1 MSKLVQ
7 RLAAMVAMTAVV
19 LGATIGGVSSM
30 MIHYKPLN
38 EGAETVLTVN
48 GDAVTADEYSGYML
62 YNMQYYASMYAQMGL
77 TDLWSNEDMAK
88 SLGAS
93 MPEAAE
99 QQAIYARVV
108 MQKFNELGLK
118 LSYNEQKEMASV
130 RRNSIANTTKD
141 AYLNQI
147 AQFGFS
153 DQTYQNFMYISQCY
167 QALNDYYF
175 GENGVNTPSD
185 EDIQKYYEDNYIT
198 AKHILIT
205 TVDPASGE
213 TKRTDEEAK
222 KEAQSILDRINAGED
237 FDTLMNQYSEDTG
250 LSNNPNGYTFTEG
263 QMVTEFYDGAKALA
277 EDEVSELVKSSYGY
291 HIILRLPLDPDGKT
305 LSQDSG
311 TGDYMTLRA
320 DAANEL
326 FNNMLIDWINNAEVE
341 WKGDFGTMDYNE
353 LFEEPAAKSA
363 NVWMYVAIAALVVI
377 VALAAVLLGR
387 KKPAETEETGTSETA
402 EVTTDETEK
411 TETEDVPETP
421 AAPETETE
429 APAEAEGETKTEEDE

>member
-77 TDLWSNEDMAK
+77 TDLWSNKDMAK

-130 RRNSIANTTKD
+130 RRNSIANTSQD

-185 EDIQKYYEDNYIT
+185 EDIQKYFEDNYIT

-291 HIILRLPLDPDGKT
+291 HIIKRIKLDD
-305 LSQDSG
+305 SQLDNFKSDIVSAISG
-311 TGDYMTLRA
+311 SMD
-320 DAANEL
+320 EL
-326 FNNMLIDWINNAEVE
+326 LQQWMDEAQVE
-341 WKGDFGTMDYNE
+341 
-353 LFEEPAAKSA
+353 
-363 NVWMYVAIAALVVI
+363 
-377 VALAAVLLGR
+377 
-387 KKPAETEETGTSETA
+387 
-402 EVTTDETEK
+402 TTDLYSTITYENVYDYLPQDVQTLVTRPGEESEPSDAQQSDADQSATEQS
-411 TETEDVPETP
+411 
-421 AAPETETE
+421 AQ
-429 APAEAEGETKTEEDE
+429 

>member
-291 HIILRLPLDPDGKT
+291 HIIKRVKLDD
-305 LSQDSG
+305 SQLDNFKSDIISAISG
-311 TGDYMTLRA
+311 SMD
-320 DAANEL
+320 EL
-326 FNNMLIDWINNAEVE
+326 LQQW
-341 WKGDFGTMDYNE
+341 MDE
-353 LFEEPAAKSA
+353 AQ
-363 NVWMYVAIAALVVI
+363 VD
-377 VALAAVLLGR
+377 
-387 KKPAETEETGTSETA
+387 
-402 EVTTDETEK
+402 TTDLYSTITYENVYDYLPQDVQTLVTRPGEESEQSDAQPSDAQPSDADQSATEQS
-411 TETEDVPETP
+411 
-421 AAPETETE
+421 AQ
-429 APAEAEGETKTEEDE
+429 

>member
-130 RRNSIANTTKD
+130 RRNSIANTSKD

-291 HIILRLPLDPDGKT
+291 HIIKRVKLDD
-305 LSQDSG
+305 SQLDNFKSDIVSAISG
-311 TGDYMTLRA
+311 SMD
-320 DAANEL
+320 EL
-326 FNNMLIDWINNAEVE
+326 LQQWMDEAQVE
-341 WKGDFGTMDYNE
+341 
-353 LFEEPAAKSA
+353 
-363 NVWMYVAIAALVVI
+363 
-377 VALAAVLLGR
+377 
-387 KKPAETEETGTSETA
+387 
-402 EVTTDETEK
+402 TTDLYSTITYENVYDYLPKDVQTLITRPGEESEQSDAQQSDAQQSDAEQSATEQS
-411 TETEDVPETP
+411 
-421 AAPETETE
+421 AQ
-429 APAEAEGETKTEEDE
+429 

>member
-130 RRNSIANTTKD
+130 RRNSIANTSKD

-291 HIILRLPLDPDGKT
+291 HIIKRVKLDD
-305 LSQDSG
+305 SQLDNFKSDIVSAISG
-311 TGDYMTLRA
+311 SMD
-320 DAANEL
+320 EL
-326 FNNMLIDWINNAEVE
+326 LQQWIDEAQVE
-341 WKGDFGTMDYNE
+341 
-353 LFEEPAAKSA
+353 
-363 NVWMYVAIAALVVI
+363 
-377 VALAAVLLGR
+377 
-387 KKPAETEETGTSETA
+387 
-402 EVTTDETEK
+402 TTDLYSTITYENVYDYLPQDVQTLITRPGEESEQSDAQQSDADQSATEQS
-411 TETEDVPETP
+411 
-421 AAPETETE
+421 AQ
-429 APAEAEGETKTEEDE
+429 

>member
-77 TDLWSNEDMAK
+77 TDLWSNADMAK

-277 EDEVSELVKSSYGY
+277 EDEVSELVKSNYGY
-291 HIILRLPLDPDGKT
+291 HIIKRVKLDD
-305 LSQDSG
+305 SQLDNFKSDIVSAISG
-311 TGDYMTLRA
+311 SMD
-320 DAANEL
+320 EL
-326 FNNMLIDWINNAEVE
+326 LQQWMDEAQVE
-341 WKGDFGTMDYNE
+341 
-353 LFEEPAAKSA
+353 
-363 NVWMYVAIAALVVI
+363 
-377 VALAAVLLGR
+377 
-387 KKPAETEETGTSETA
+387 
-402 EVTTDETEK
+402 TTDLYSTITYENVYDYLPQDVQTLVTRPGEASEQSDAQPSDAQPSDAEPSATEQS
-411 TETEDVPETP
+411 
-421 AAPETETE
+421 AQ
-429 APAEAEGETKTEEDE
+429 

>member
-77 TDLWSNEDMAK
+77 TDLWSNKDMAK

-250 LSNNPNGYTFTEG
+250 LSNNPNAYTFTEG

-277 EDEVSELVKSSYGY
+277 EDEVSELVKSNYGY
-291 HIILRLPLDPDGKT
+291 HIIKRVKLDD
-305 LSQDSG
+305 SQLDNFKSDIISAISG
-311 TGDYMTLRA
+311 SMD
-320 DAANEL
+320 EL
-326 FNNMLIDWINNAEVE
+326 LQQWMDEAQVE
-341 WKGDFGTMDYNE
+341 
-353 LFEEPAAKSA
+353 
-363 NVWMYVAIAALVVI
+363 
-377 VALAAVLLGR
+377 
-387 KKPAETEETGTSETA
+387 
-402 EVTTDETEK
+402 TTDLYSTITYENVYDYLPQDVQTLVTRPGEASEQSDAQQSDAQQSDAQPSDAEQSATEQS
-411 TETEDVPETP
+411 
-421 AAPETETE
+421 AQ
-429 APAEAEGETKTEEDE
+429 

>member
-77 TDLWSNEDMAK
+77 TDLWSNKDMAK

-291 HIILRLPLDPDGKT
+291 HIIKRVKLDD
-305 LSQDSG
+305 SQLDNFKSDIVSAISG
-311 TGDYMTLRA
+311 SMD
-320 DAANEL
+320 EL
-326 FNNMLIDWINNAEVE
+326 LQQWMDEAQVE
-341 WKGDFGTMDYNE
+341 
-353 LFEEPAAKSA
+353 
-363 NVWMYVAIAALVVI
+363 
-377 VALAAVLLGR
+377 
-387 KKPAETEETGTSETA
+387 
-402 EVTTDETEK
+402 TTDLYSTITYENVYDYLPQDVQTLVIRPGEESEQSDAQPSDAQQSDADQSATEQS
-411 TETEDVPETP
+411 
-421 AAPETETE
+421 AQ
-429 APAEAEGETKTEEDE
+429 

>member
-291 HIILRLPLDPDGKT
+291 HIIKRVKLDD
-305 LSQDSG
+305 SQLDNFKSDIVSAISG
-311 TGDYMTLRA
+311 SMD
-320 DAANEL
+320 EL
-326 FNNMLIDWINNAEVE
+326 LQQWMDEAQVE
-341 WKGDFGTMDYNE
+341 
-353 LFEEPAAKSA
+353 
-363 NVWMYVAIAALVVI
+363 
-377 VALAAVLLGR
+377 
-387 KKPAETEETGTSETA
+387 
-402 EVTTDETEK
+402 TTDLYSTITYENVYDYLPQDVQTLVTRPGEASEQSDAQPSDADQSATEQ
-411 TETEDVPETP
+411 P
-421 AAPETETE
+421 A
-429 APAEAEGETKTEEDE
+429 K

>member
-130 RRNSIANTTKD
+130 RRNSIANTSKD

-277 EDEVSELVKSSYGY
+277 EDEVSELVKSNYGY
-291 HIILRLPLDPDGKT
+291 HIIKRVKLDE
-305 LSQDSG
+305 SQLDNFKSDIVSAISG
-311 TGDYMTLRA
+311 SMD
-320 DAANEL
+320 EL
-326 FNNMLIDWINNAEVE
+326 LQQWIDEAQVE
-341 WKGDFGTMDYNE
+341 
-353 LFEEPAAKSA
+353 
-363 NVWMYVAIAALVVI
+363 
-377 VALAAVLLGR
+377 
-387 KKPAETEETGTSETA
+387 
-402 EVTTDETEK
+402 TTDLYSTITYENVYDYLPKDVQTLITRPGEESEQSDAQQSDADQSATEQS
-411 TETEDVPETP
+411 
-421 AAPETETE
+421 AQ
-429 APAEAEGETKTEEDE
+429 

>member
-93 MPEAAE
+93 MPEAAV

-277 EDEVSELVKSSYGY
+277 EDEVSELVKSNYGY
-291 HIILRLPLDPDGKT
+291 HIIKRVKLDD
-305 LSQDSG
+305 SQLDNFKSDIISAISG
-311 TGDYMTLRA
+311 SMD
-320 DAANEL
+320 EL
-326 FNNMLIDWINNAEVE
+326 LQQWMDEAQVE
-341 WKGDFGTMDYNE
+341 
-353 LFEEPAAKSA
+353 
-363 NVWMYVAIAALVVI
+363 
-377 VALAAVLLGR
+377 
-387 KKPAETEETGTSETA
+387 
-402 EVTTDETEK
+402 TTDLYSTITYENVYDYLPQDVQTLVTRPGEASEQSDAQQSDAQQSDAQPSDAEQSATEQS
-411 TETEDVPETP
+411 
-421 AAPETETE
+421 AQ
-429 APAEAEGETKTEEDE
+429 

>member
-130 RRNSIANTTKD
+130 RRNSIANTSED

-291 HIILRLPLDPDGKT
+291 HIIKRVKLDD
-305 LSQDSG
+305 SQLDNFKSDIVSAISG
-311 TGDYMTLRA
+311 SMD
-320 DAANEL
+320 EL
-326 FNNMLIDWINNAEVE
+326 LQQWMDEAQVE
-341 WKGDFGTMDYNE
+341 
-353 LFEEPAAKSA
+353 
-363 NVWMYVAIAALVVI
+363 
-377 VALAAVLLGR
+377 
-387 KKPAETEETGTSETA
+387 
-402 EVTTDETEK
+402 TTDLYSTITYENVYDYLPQDVQTLVTRPGEESEQSDAQPSDADQSATEQS
-411 TETEDVPETP
+411 
-421 AAPETETE
+421 AQ
-429 APAEAEGETKTEEDE
+429 

>member
-77 TDLWSNEDMAK
+77 SDLWSNEDMAK

-130 RRNSIANTTKD
+130 RRNSIANTSKD

-291 HIILRLPLDPDGKT
+291 HIIKRIKLDD
-305 LSQDSG
+305 SQLDNFKSDIVSAISG
-311 TGDYMTLRA
+311 SMD
-320 DAANEL
+320 EL
-326 FNNMLIDWINNAEVE
+326 LQQWMDEAQVE
-341 WKGDFGTMDYNE
+341 
-353 LFEEPAAKSA
+353 
-363 NVWMYVAIAALVVI
+363 
-377 VALAAVLLGR
+377 
-387 KKPAETEETGTSETA
+387 
-402 EVTTDETEK
+402 TTDLYSTITYENVYDYLPQDVQTLVTRPGEESEQSDAQQSDADQSATEQS
-411 TETEDVPETP
+411 
-421 AAPETETE
+421 AQ
-429 APAEAEGETKTEEDE
+429 

>member
-77 TDLWSNEDMAK
+77 TDLWANEDMAK

-130 RRNSIANTTKD
+130 RRNSIANTSQD

-291 HIILRLPLDPDGKT
+291 HIIKRVKLDD
-305 LSQDSG
+305 SQLDNFKSDIVSAISG
-311 TGDYMTLRA
+311 SMD
-320 DAANEL
+320 EL
-326 FNNMLIDWINNAEVE
+326 LQQWMDEAQVE
-341 WKGDFGTMDYNE
+341 
-353 LFEEPAAKSA
+353 
-363 NVWMYVAIAALVVI
+363 
-377 VALAAVLLGR
+377 
-387 KKPAETEETGTSETA
+387 
-402 EVTTDETEK
+402 TTDLYSTITYENVYDYLPQDVQTLVTRPGEESEPSDAQPSDADQSATEQS
-411 TETEDVPETP
+411 
-421 AAPETETE
+421 AQ
-429 APAEAEGETKTEEDE
+429 

>member
-77 TDLWSNEDMAK
+77 TDLWSNADMAK

-291 HIILRLPLDPDGKT
+291 HIIKRVKLDD
-305 LSQDSG
+305 SQLDNFKSDIISAISG
-311 TGDYMTLRA
+311 SMD
-320 DAANEL
+320 EL
-326 FNNMLIDWINNAEVE
+326 LQQWMDEAQVE
-341 WKGDFGTMDYNE
+341 
-353 LFEEPAAKSA
+353 
-363 NVWMYVAIAALVVI
+363 
-377 VALAAVLLGR
+377 
-387 KKPAETEETGTSETA
+387 
-402 EVTTDETEK
+402 TTDLYSTITYENVYDYLPQDVQTLVTRPGEASEQSDAQQSDADQSATEQS
-411 TETEDVPETP
+411 
-421 AAPETETE
+421 AQ
-429 APAEAEGETKTEEDE
+429 

>member
-167 QALNDYYF
+167 QALNNYYF

-291 HIILRLPLDPDGKT
+291 HIIKRVKLDD
-305 LSQDSG
+305 SQLDNFKSDIISAISG
-311 TGDYMTLRA
+311 SMD
-320 DAANEL
+320 EL
-326 FNNMLIDWINNAEVE
+326 LQQWMDEAQVE
-341 WKGDFGTMDYNE
+341 
-353 LFEEPAAKSA
+353 
-363 NVWMYVAIAALVVI
+363 
-377 VALAAVLLGR
+377 
-387 KKPAETEETGTSETA
+387 
-402 EVTTDETEK
+402 TTDLYSTITYENVYDYLPQDVQTLVTRPGEASEQSDAQQSDAQPSDAEQSATEQS
-411 TETEDVPETP
+411 
-421 AAPETETE
+421 AQ
-429 APAEAEGETKTEEDE
+429 

>member
-291 HIILRLPLDPDGKT
+291 HIIKRVKLDD
-305 LSQDSG
+305 SQLDNFKSDIISVISG
-311 TGDYMTLRA
+311 SMD
-320 DAANEL
+320 EL
-326 FNNMLIDWINNAEVE
+326 LQQWMDEAQVE
-341 WKGDFGTMDYNE
+341 
-353 LFEEPAAKSA
+353 
-363 NVWMYVAIAALVVI
+363 
-377 VALAAVLLGR
+377 
-387 KKPAETEETGTSETA
+387 
-402 EVTTDETEK
+402 TTDLYSTITYENVYDYLPQDVQTLVTRPGEASEQSDAQQSDAQPSDAEQSATEQS
-411 TETEDVPETP
+411 
-421 AAPETETE
+421 AQ
-429 APAEAEGETKTEEDE
+429 

>member
-77 TDLWSNEDMAK
+77 TDLWSNKDMAK

-277 EDEVSELVKSSYGY
+277 EDEVSELVKSNYGY
-291 HIILRLPLDPDGKT
+291 HIIKRVKLDD
-305 LSQDSG
+305 SQLDNFKSDIISAISG
-311 TGDYMTLRA
+311 SMD
-320 DAANEL
+320 EL
-326 FNNMLIDWINNAEVE
+326 LQQWMDEAQVE
-341 WKGDFGTMDYNE
+341 
-353 LFEEPAAKSA
+353 
-363 NVWMYVAIAALVVI
+363 
-377 VALAAVLLGR
+377 
-387 KKPAETEETGTSETA
+387 
-402 EVTTDETEK
+402 TTDLYSTITYENVYDYLPQDVQTLVTRPGEASEQSDAQQSATEQS
-411 TETEDVPETP
+411 
-421 AAPETETE
+421 AQ
-429 APAEAEGETKTEEDE
+429 

>member
-291 HIILRLPLDPDGKT
+291 HIIKRVKLDD
-305 LSQDSG
+305 SQLDNFKSDIVSAISG
-311 TGDYMTLRA
+311 SMD
-320 DAANEL
+320 EL
-326 FNNMLIDWINNAEVE
+326 LQQWMDEAQVE
-341 WKGDFGTMDYNE
+341 
-353 LFEEPAAKSA
+353 
-363 NVWMYVAIAALVVI
+363 
-377 VALAAVLLGR
+377 
-387 KKPAETEETGTSETA
+387 
-402 EVTTDETEK
+402 TTDLYSTITYENVYDYLPQDVQTLVTRPGEASEQSDAQQSDAQPSDADQSATEQS
-411 TETEDVPETP
+411 
-421 AAPETETE
+421 AQ
-429 APAEAEGETKTEEDE
+429 

>member
-291 HIILRLPLDPDGKT
+291 HIIKRVKLDD
-305 LSQDSG
+305 SQLDNFKSDIVSAISG
-311 TGDYMTLRA
+311 SMD
-320 DAANEL
+320 EL
-326 FNNMLIDWINNAEVE
+326 LQQWMDEAQVE
-341 WKGDFGTMDYNE
+341 
-353 LFEEPAAKSA
+353 
-363 NVWMYVAIAALVVI
+363 
-377 VALAAVLLGR
+377 
-387 KKPAETEETGTSETA
+387 
-402 EVTTDETEK
+402 TTDLYSTITYENVYDYLPQDVQSLVTRPGEASEQSDAQPSDADQSATEQS
-411 TETEDVPETP
+411 
-421 AAPETETE
+421 AQ
-429 APAEAEGETKTEEDE
+429 

>member
-99 QQAIYARVV
+99 QQASCARVV

-130 RRNSIANTTKD
+130 RRNSIANTSKD

-153 DQTYQNFMYISQCY
+153 DQTYQNFTYISQCY

-291 HIILRLPLDPDGKT
+291 HIIKRVKLDD
-305 LSQDSG
+305 SQLDNFKSDIVSAISG
-311 TGDYMTLRA
+311 SMD
-320 DAANEL
+320 EL
-326 FNNMLIDWINNAEVE
+326 LQQWIDEAQVE
-341 WKGDFGTMDYNE
+341 
-353 LFEEPAAKSA
+353 
-363 NVWMYVAIAALVVI
+363 
-377 VALAAVLLGR
+377 
-387 KKPAETEETGTSETA
+387 
-402 EVTTDETEK
+402 TTDLYSTITYENVYDFLPKDVQTLITRPGEASEQSDAQPSDAEQSATEQS
-411 TETEDVPETP
+411 
-421 AAPETETE
+421 AQ
-429 APAEAEGETKTEEDE
+429 

>member
-213 TKRTDEEAK
+213 TKRTDAEAK

-277 EDEVSELVKSSYGY
+277 EDEVSELVKSNYGY
-291 HIILRLPLDPDGKT
+291 HIIKRVKLDD
-305 LSQDSG
+305 SQLDNFKSDIISAISG
-311 TGDYMTLRA
+311 SMD
-320 DAANEL
+320 EL
-326 FNNMLIDWINNAEVE
+326 LQQWMDEAQVE
-341 WKGDFGTMDYNE
+341 
-353 LFEEPAAKSA
+353 
-363 NVWMYVAIAALVVI
+363 
-377 VALAAVLLGR
+377 
-387 KKPAETEETGTSETA
+387 
-402 EVTTDETEK
+402 TTDLYSTITYENVYDYLPQDVQTLVTRPGEASEQSDAQQSDAQPSDAEQSATEQS
-411 TETEDVPETP
+411 
-421 AAPETETE
+421 AQ
-429 APAEAEGETKTEEDE
+429 

>member
-130 RRNSIANTTKD
+130 RRNSIANTSKD

-167 QALNDYYF
+167 QALNEYYF

-291 HIILRLPLDPDGKT
+291 HIIKRVKLDD
-305 LSQDSG
+305 SQLDNFKSDIVSAISG
-311 TGDYMTLRA
+311 SMD
-320 DAANEL
+320 EL
-326 FNNMLIDWINNAEVE
+326 LQQWIDEAQVE
-341 WKGDFGTMDYNE
+341 
-353 LFEEPAAKSA
+353 
-363 NVWMYVAIAALVVI
+363 
-377 VALAAVLLGR
+377 
-387 KKPAETEETGTSETA
+387 
-402 EVTTDETEK
+402 TTDLYSSITYENVYDYLPKDVQTLITRPGEESEQSDAQPSDADQSATEQS
-411 TETEDVPETP
+411 
-421 AAPETETE
+421 AQ
-429 APAEAEGETKTEEDE
+429 

>member
-48 GDAVTADEYSGYML
+48 GDAVAADEYSGYML

-77 TDLWSNEDMAK
+77 TDLWSNKDMAK

-141 AYLNQI
+141 DYLNQI
-147 AQFGFS
+147 EQFGFS

-291 HIILRLPLDPDGKT
+291 HIIKRVKLDD
-305 LSQDSG
+305 SQLDNFKSDIVSAISG
-311 TGDYMTLRA
+311 SMD
-320 DAANEL
+320 EL
-326 FNNMLIDWINNAEVE
+326 LKQWIDEAQVE
-341 WKGDFGTMDYNE
+341 
-353 LFEEPAAKSA
+353 
-363 NVWMYVAIAALVVI
+363 
-377 VALAAVLLGR
+377 
-387 KKPAETEETGTSETA
+387 
-402 EVTTDETEK
+402 TTDLYSSITYENVYDYLPQDVQTLITRPGEESEQSDAQQSDAQQSDADQSATEQS
-411 TETEDVPETP
+411 
-421 AAPETETE
+421 AQ
-429 APAEAEGETKTEEDE
+429 

>member
-130 RRNSIANTTKD
+130 RRNSIANTSKD

-277 EDEVSELVKSSYGY
+277 EDEVSELVKSNYGY
-291 HIILRLPLDPDGKT
+291 HIIKRVKLDD
-305 LSQDSG
+305 SQLDNFKSDIVSAISG
-311 TGDYMTLRA
+311 SMD
-320 DAANEL
+320 EL
-326 FNNMLIDWINNAEVE
+326 LQQWMDEAQVE
-341 WKGDFGTMDYNE
+341 
-353 LFEEPAAKSA
+353 
-363 NVWMYVAIAALVVI
+363 
-377 VALAAVLLGR
+377 
-387 KKPAETEETGTSETA
+387 
-402 EVTTDETEK
+402 TTDLYSTITYENVYDYLPQDVQTLVTRPGEESEQSDAQQSDADQSATEQS
-411 TETEDVPETP
+411 
-421 AAPETETE
+421 AQ
-429 APAEAEGETKTEEDE
+429 

>member
-77 TDLWSNEDMAK
+77 TDLWANEDMAK

-130 RRNSIANTTKD
+130 RRNSIANTSQD

-291 HIILRLPLDPDGKT
+291 HIIKRIKLDD
-305 LSQDSG
+305 SQLDNFKSDIVSAISG
-311 TGDYMTLRA
+311 SMD
-320 DAANEL
+320 EL
-326 FNNMLIDWINNAEVE
+326 LQQWMDEAQVE
-341 WKGDFGTMDYNE
+341 
-353 LFEEPAAKSA
+353 
-363 NVWMYVAIAALVVI
+363 
-377 VALAAVLLGR
+377 
-387 KKPAETEETGTSETA
+387 
-402 EVTTDETEK
+402 TTDLYSTITYENVYDYLPQDVQTLVTRPGEESEQSDAQQSDADQSATEQS
-411 TETEDVPETP
+411 
-421 AAPETETE
+421 AQ
-429 APAEAEGETKTEEDE
+429 

>member
-277 EDEVSELVKSSYGY
+277 EDEVSELVKSNYGY
-291 HIILRLPLDPDGKT
+291 HIIKRVKLDD
-305 LSQDSG
+305 SQLDNFKSDIISAISG
-311 TGDYMTLRA
+311 SMD
-320 DAANEL
+320 EL
-326 FNNMLIDWINNAEVE
+326 LQQWMDEAQVE
-341 WKGDFGTMDYNE
+341 
-353 LFEEPAAKSA
+353 
-363 NVWMYVAIAALVVI
+363 
-377 VALAAVLLGR
+377 
-387 KKPAETEETGTSETA
+387 
-402 EVTTDETEK
+402 TTDLYSTITYENVYDYLPQDVQTLVTRPGEESEQSDAQQSDAQRSDAQPSDAEQSATEQS
-411 TETEDVPETP
+411 
-421 AAPETETE
+421 AQ
-429 APAEAEGETKTEEDE
+429 

>member
-48 GDAVTADEYSGYML
+48 GDAVAADEYSGYML

-77 TDLWSNEDMAK
+77 TDLWSNKDMAK

-291 HIILRLPLDPDGKT
+291 HIIKRVKLDD
-305 LSQDSG
+305 SQFDNFKSDIVSAISG
-311 TGDYMTLRA
+311 SMD
-320 DAANEL
+320 EL
-326 FNNMLIDWINNAEVE
+326 LKQWIDEAQVE
-341 WKGDFGTMDYNE
+341 
-353 LFEEPAAKSA
+353 
-363 NVWMYVAIAALVVI
+363 
-377 VALAAVLLGR
+377 
-387 KKPAETEETGTSETA
+387 
-402 EVTTDETEK
+402 TTDLYSTITYENVYDYLPQDVQTLITRPGEESEQSDAQQSDADQSATEQS
-411 TETEDVPETP
+411 
-421 AAPETETE
+421 AQ
-429 APAEAEGETKTEEDE
+429 

>member
-185 EDIQKYYEDNYIT
+185 EDIQQYYEDNYIT

-222 KEAQSILDRINAGED
+222 KEAQSILHRINARED
-237 FDTLMNQYSEDTG
+237 IDTLMNQYSEDTG

-277 EDEVSELVKSSYGY
+277 EDEVSELVKSNYGY
-291 HIILRLPLDPDGKT
+291 HIIKRVKLDD
-305 LSQDSG
+305 SQLDNFKSDIISAISG
-311 TGDYMTLRA
+311 SMD
-320 DAANEL
+320 EL
-326 FNNMLIDWINNAEVE
+326 LQQWMDEAQVE
-341 WKGDFGTMDYNE
+341 
-353 LFEEPAAKSA
+353 
-363 NVWMYVAIAALVVI
+363 
-377 VALAAVLLGR
+377 
-387 KKPAETEETGTSETA
+387 
-402 EVTTDETEK
+402 TTDLYSTITYENVYDYLPQDVQTLVTRPGEASEQSDAQQSDAQPSDAEQSATEQS
-411 TETEDVPETP
+411 
-421 AAPETETE
+421 AQ
-429 APAEAEGETKTEEDE
+429 

>member
-48 GDAVTADEYSGYML
+48 GDAVAADEYSGYML

-77 TDLWSNEDMAK
+77 TDLWSNKDMAK

-130 RRNSIANTTKD
+130 RRNSIANTGKD

-291 HIILRLPLDPDGKT
+291 HIIKRVKLDD
-305 LSQDSG
+305 SQLDNFKSDIVSAISG
-311 TGDYMTLRA
+311 SMD
-320 DAANEL
+320 EL
-326 FNNMLIDWINNAEVE
+326 LQQWMDEAQVE
-341 WKGDFGTMDYNE
+341 
-353 LFEEPAAKSA
+353 
-363 NVWMYVAIAALVVI
+363 
-377 VALAAVLLGR
+377 
-387 KKPAETEETGTSETA
+387 
-402 EVTTDETEK
+402 TTDLYSTITYENVYDYLPQDVQTLITRPGEESEQPDAQQSDADQSATEQS
-411 TETEDVPETP
+411 
-421 AAPETETE
+421 AQ
-429 APAEAEGETKTEEDE
+429 

>member
-130 RRNSIANTTKD
+130 RRNSIANTSKD

-291 HIILRLPLDPDGKT
+291 HIIKRVKLDD
-305 LSQDSG
+305 SQLDNFKSDIVSAISG
-311 TGDYMTLRA
+311 SMD
-320 DAANEL
+320 EL
-326 FNNMLIDWINNAEVE
+326 LQQWIDEAQVE
-341 WKGDFGTMDYNE
+341 
-353 LFEEPAAKSA
+353 
-363 NVWMYVAIAALVVI
+363 
-377 VALAAVLLGR
+377 
-387 KKPAETEETGTSETA
+387 
-402 EVTTDETEK
+402 TTDLYSSITYENVYDYLPKDVQTLITRPGEESEQSDAQQSDADQSATEQS
-411 TETEDVPETP
+411 
-421 AAPETETE
+421 AQ
-429 APAEAEGETKTEEDE
+429 

>member
-77 TDLWSNEDMAK
+77 SDLWSNEDMAK

-130 RRNSIANTTKD
+130 RRNSIANTSKD

-291 HIILRLPLDPDGKT
+291 HIIKRVKLDD
-305 LSQDSG
+305 SQLDNFKSDIVSAISG
-311 TGDYMTLRA
+311 SMD
-320 DAANEL
+320 EL
-326 FNNMLIDWINNAEVE
+326 LQQWMDEAQVE
-341 WKGDFGTMDYNE
+341 
-353 LFEEPAAKSA
+353 
-363 NVWMYVAIAALVVI
+363 
-377 VALAAVLLGR
+377 
-387 KKPAETEETGTSETA
+387 
-402 EVTTDETEK
+402 TTDLYSTITYENVYDYLPKDVQTLITRPGEESEQSDAQQSDAQQSDAEQSATEQS
-411 TETEDVPETP
+411 
-421 AAPETETE
+421 AQ
-429 APAEAEGETKTEEDE
+429 

>member
-130 RRNSIANTTKD
+130 RRNSIANTSKD

-291 HIILRLPLDPDGKT
+291 HIIKRVKLDD
-305 LSQDSG
+305 SQLDNFKSDIVSAISG
-311 TGDYMTLRA
+311 SMD
-320 DAANEL
+320 EL
-326 FNNMLIDWINNAEVE
+326 LKQWIDEAQVE
-341 WKGDFGTMDYNE
+341 
-353 LFEEPAAKSA
+353 
-363 NVWMYVAIAALVVI
+363 
-377 VALAAVLLGR
+377 
-387 KKPAETEETGTSETA
+387 
-402 EVTTDETEK
+402 TTDLYSSITYENVYDYLPQDVQTLITRPGEESEQSDAQQSDADQSATEQS
-411 TETEDVPETP
+411 
-421 AAPETETE
+421 AQ
-429 APAEAEGETKTEEDE
+429 

>member
-1 MSKLVQ
+1 
-7 RLAAMVAMTAVV
+7 MVAMTAVV

-77 TDLWSNEDMAK
+77 TDLWSNKDMAK

-291 HIILRLPLDPDGKT
+291 HIIKRVKLDD
-305 LSQDSG
+305 SQLDNFKSDIISAISG
-311 TGDYMTLRA
+311 SMD
-320 DAANEL
+320 EL
-326 FNNMLIDWINNAEVE
+326 LQQWMDEAQVE
-341 WKGDFGTMDYNE
+341 
-353 LFEEPAAKSA
+353 
-363 NVWMYVAIAALVVI
+363 
-377 VALAAVLLGR
+377 
-387 KKPAETEETGTSETA
+387 
-402 EVTTDETEK
+402 TTDLYSTITYENVYDYLPQDVQTLVTRPGEESEQSDAQQSDAQQSDAQPSDAEQSATEQS
-411 TETEDVPETP
+411 
-421 AAPETETE
+421 AQ
-429 APAEAEGETKTEEDE
+429 

>member
-130 RRNSIANTTKD
+130 RRNSIANTSKD

-291 HIILRLPLDPDGKT
+291 HIIKRVKLDD
-305 LSQDSG
+305 SQLDNFKSDIVSAISG
-311 TGDYMTLRA
+311 SMD
-320 DAANEL
+320 EL
-326 FNNMLIDWINNAEVE
+326 LQQWIDEAQVE
-341 WKGDFGTMDYNE
+341 
-353 LFEEPAAKSA
+353 
-363 NVWMYVAIAALVVI
+363 
-377 VALAAVLLGR
+377 
-387 KKPAETEETGTSETA
+387 
-402 EVTTDETEK
+402 TTDLYSTITYENVYDYLPQDVQTLITRPGEESEQSDAQPSDADQSATEQS
-411 TETEDVPETP
+411 
-421 AAPETETE
+421 AQ
-429 APAEAEGETKTEEDE
+429 

>member
-77 TDLWSNEDMAK
+77 TDLWSNADMAK

-277 EDEVSELVKSSYGY
+277 EDEVSELVKSNYGY
-291 HIILRLPLDPDGKT
+291 HIIKRVKLDD
-305 LSQDSG
+305 SQLDNFKSDIVSAISG
-311 TGDYMTLRA
+311 SMD
-320 DAANEL
+320 EL
-326 FNNMLIDWINNAEVE
+326 LQQWMDEAQVE
-341 WKGDFGTMDYNE
+341 
-353 LFEEPAAKSA
+353 
-363 NVWMYVAIAALVVI
+363 
-377 VALAAVLLGR
+377 
-387 KKPAETEETGTSETA
+387 
-402 EVTTDETEK
+402 TTDLYSTITYENVYDYLPQDVQTLVTRPGEASEQSDAQPSDAEQSATEQS
-411 TETEDVPETP
+411 
-421 AAPETETE
+421 AQ
-429 APAEAEGETKTEEDE
+429 

>member
-130 RRNSIANTTKD
+130 RRNSIANTSQD

-291 HIILRLPLDPDGKT
+291 HIIKRIKLDD
-305 LSQDSG
+305 SQLDNFKSDIVSAISG
-311 TGDYMTLRA
+311 SMD
-320 DAANEL
+320 EL
-326 FNNMLIDWINNAEVE
+326 LQQWMDEAQVE
-341 WKGDFGTMDYNE
+341 
-353 LFEEPAAKSA
+353 
-363 NVWMYVAIAALVVI
+363 
-377 VALAAVLLGR
+377 
-387 KKPAETEETGTSETA
+387 
-402 EVTTDETEK
+402 TTDLYSTITYENVYDYLPQDVQTLVTRPGEASEQSDAQPSDAEQSATEQS
-411 TETEDVPETP
+411 
-421 AAPETETE
+421 AQ
-429 APAEAEGETKTEEDE
+429 

>member
-38 EGAETVLTVN
+38 EGAETVLTVH
-48 GDAVTADEYSGYML
+48 GDAVAADEYSGYML

-77 TDLWSNEDMAK
+77 TDLWSNKDMAK

-130 RRNSIANTTKD
+130 RRNSIANTNKD

-291 HIILRLPLDPDGKT
+291 HIIKRVKLDD
-305 LSQDSG
+305 SQLDNFKSDIVSAISG
-311 TGDYMTLRA
+311 SMD
-320 DAANEL
+320 EL
-326 FNNMLIDWINNAEVE
+326 LKQWIDEAQVE
-341 WKGDFGTMDYNE
+341 
-353 LFEEPAAKSA
+353 
-363 NVWMYVAIAALVVI
+363 
-377 VALAAVLLGR
+377 
-387 KKPAETEETGTSETA
+387 
-402 EVTTDETEK
+402 TTDLYSSITYENVYDYLPQDVQTLITRPGEESEQSDAQQSDADQSATEQS
-411 TETEDVPETP
+411 
-421 AAPETETE
+421 AQ
-429 APAEAEGETKTEEDE
+429 

>member
-48 GDAVTADEYSGYML
+48 GDAVAADEYSGYML

-77 TDLWSNEDMAK
+77 TDLWSNKDMAK

-291 HIILRLPLDPDGKT
+291 HIIKRVKLDD
-305 LSQDSG
+305 SQLDNFKSDIVSAISG
-311 TGDYMTLRA
+311 SMD
-320 DAANEL
+320 EL
-326 FNNMLIDWINNAEVE
+326 LKQWIDEAQVE
-341 WKGDFGTMDYNE
+341 
-353 LFEEPAAKSA
+353 
-363 NVWMYVAIAALVVI
+363 
-377 VALAAVLLGR
+377 
-387 KKPAETEETGTSETA
+387 
-402 EVTTDETEK
+402 TTDLYSSITYENVYDYLPQDVQTLITRPGEESEQSDAQQSDADQSATEQS
-411 TETEDVPETP
+411 
-421 AAPETETE
+421 AQ
-429 APAEAEGETKTEEDE
+429 

>member
-277 EDEVSELVKSSYGY
+277 EDEVSELVKSNYGY
-291 HIILRLPLDPDGKT
+291 HIIKRVKLDD
-305 LSQDSG
+305 SQLDNFKSDIISAISG
-311 TGDYMTLRA
+311 SMD
-320 DAANEL
+320 EL
-326 FNNMLIDWINNAEVE
+326 LQQWMDEAQVE
-341 WKGDFGTMDYNE
+341 
-353 LFEEPAAKSA
+353 
-363 NVWMYVAIAALVVI
+363 
-377 VALAAVLLGR
+377 
-387 KKPAETEETGTSETA
+387 
-402 EVTTDETEK
+402 TTDLYSTITYENVYDYLPQDVQTLVTRPGEASEQSDAQQSDAEQSATEQS
-411 TETEDVPETP
+411 
-421 AAPETETE
+421 AQ
-429 APAEAEGETKTEEDE
+429 

>member
-77 TDLWSNEDMAK
+77 IDLWSNEDMAK

-263 QMVTEFYDGAKALA
+263 QMLTEFYDGAKALA

-291 HIILRLPLDPDGKT
+291 HIIKRVKLDD
-305 LSQDSG
+305 SQLDNFKSDIVSAISG
-311 TGDYMTLRA
+311 SMDKLLQQWMDEA
-320 DAANEL
+320 Q
-326 FNNMLIDWINNAEVE
+326 VE
-341 WKGDFGTMDYNE
+341 
-353 LFEEPAAKSA
+353 
-363 NVWMYVAIAALVVI
+363 
-377 VALAAVLLGR
+377 
-387 KKPAETEETGTSETA
+387 
-402 EVTTDETEK
+402 TTDLYSTITYENVYDYLPKDVQTLITRPGEESEQSDAQQSDADQSATEQS
-411 TETEDVPETP
+411 
-421 AAPETETE
+421 AQ
-429 APAEAEGETKTEEDE
+429 